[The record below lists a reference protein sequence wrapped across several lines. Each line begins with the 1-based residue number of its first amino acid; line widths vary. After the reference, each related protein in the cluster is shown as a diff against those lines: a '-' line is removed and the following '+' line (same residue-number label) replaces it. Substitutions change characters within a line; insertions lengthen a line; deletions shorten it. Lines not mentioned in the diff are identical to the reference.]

1 MKKIIKQYVQC
12 VKALIPITSQES
24 KKFLRSLNQNLTM
37 SYENNEIKNYS
48 DLIALYGSPNDVA
61 ISYLNEIEPDI
72 ILKQLKRKKYLSYTT
87 CIGIVAIMLLGTVS
101 IYRVN
106 KKYNEA
112 ALHILDFREETTII
126 ETP

>member
-1 MKKIIKQYVQC
+1 MKKIIKQYVRC
-12 VKALIPITSQES
+12 VKALIPITSKES
-24 KKFLRSLNQNLTM
+24 KEFIRLLNQNLTK
-37 SYENNEIKNYS
+37 SYENDEIKNHS
-48 DLIALYGSPNDVA
+48 DLITIYGTPNDVA

-72 ILKQLKRKKYLSYTT
+72 ILKQLKKKKYLSYTT
-87 CIGIVAIMLLGTVS
+87 FIGIVTIMLLGTVS
-101 IYRVN
+101 IYNVN